1 MYTRKF
7 AMLKMWCKI
16 INYGKENNHWRSLK
30 MTAVE
35 RRAWNVLK
43 KRRDSIV
50 YAPRFKLYAPRLG
63 GVVIE

>member
-35 RRAWNVLK
+35 RRAWNVSK
-43 KRRDSIV
+43 KEGIQ
-50 YAPRFKLYAPRLG
+50 
-63 GVVIE
+63 